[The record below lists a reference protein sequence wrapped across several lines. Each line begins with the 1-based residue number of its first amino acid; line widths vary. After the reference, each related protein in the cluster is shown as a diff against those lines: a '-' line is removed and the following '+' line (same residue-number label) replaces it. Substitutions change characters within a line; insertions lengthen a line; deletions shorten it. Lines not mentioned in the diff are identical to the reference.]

1 MPSSSIDRKAG
12 FTARLEGPSFRVFL
26 LAALSALLLFPELN
40 RGGLSGFDDAL
51 YAHEAKEMIQGGD
64 WSSVHYNG
72 ELNFEYPPM
81 FIWLEAAS
89 MKMLGVNDYAA
100 KFPAALAG
108 FGAIVILYL
117 LTRDLTGDV
126 WLAIISMFVLSST
139 QPFLKYATHAMTD
152 VPFAF
157 FFTLALFFYVKG
169 LGVSWYLPL
178 MGMSIGCA
186 ILTRSVIGLLLLGIV
201 AAHLVLTRRYR
212 VLWSPQWLAGC
223 LIALLMPLAWAG
235 SQYHWHGTQF
245 LNAHLAYISSK
256 VTGTAATGWRPSLG
270 IFAYAKELLKYYW
283 PWLPF
288 MVAGLVIQIRAV
300 ASRREDSAALPLVWL
315 VLVIVPISLAEIK
328 YGRYLIPAFPALAMV
343 SAAGVNYW
351 MPPARR
357 VAGFRVACI
366 ALLLAAGFP
375 ILFPAGERGAEM
387 RTLAPVVERYS
398 EPAQRVLFY
407 TNGDTGYGYQNQFLW
422 YANRHSETLTGLPQL
437 TTRLTQSQPATGIID
452 GPSFEKL
459 MDQLPPAVARRI
471 QVLARSGQFL
481 CYRLNGAPA

>member
-1 MPSSSIDRKAG
+1 VTPVSIDRKTG
-12 FTARLEGPSFRVFL
+12 FARFQDPSFRVFL
-26 LAALSALLLFPELN
+26 LAALSVLLLFPELS
-40 RGGLSGFDDAL
+40 RGGLSGFDDSL

-64 WSSVHYNG
+64 WWSIHFNG

-126 WLAIISMFVLSST
+126 WLAMISMCVLTAT

-169 LGVSWYLPL
+169 IGVSWYLLL

-186 ILTRSVIGLLLLGIV
+186 ILTRSVFGLLLFGIV
-201 AAHLVLTRRYR
+201 AVHLILTGRYR
-212 VLWSPQWLAGC
+212 VLWSPQWLGGC
-223 LIALLMPLAWAG
+223 LIALLMPLTWAG
-235 SQYHWHGTQF
+235 SQYHLHGAEF
-245 LNAHLAYISSK
+245 LNAHLAFISSK

-288 MVAGLVIQIRAV
+288 MIAGLGLQIRAV
-300 ASRREDSAALPLVWL
+300 ASRRDAAAALPLVWL
-315 VLVIVPISLAEIK
+315 ALVIAPISLAEIK
-328 YGRYLIPAFPALAMV
+328 YGRYLIPAFPALAMA

-351 MPPARR
+351 MPPGRR

-375 ILFPAGERGAEM
+375 ILFPAEERGTEM
-387 RTLAPVVERYS
+387 RTLAPVAERYS
-398 EPAQRVLFY
+398 ESAQRVIFY

-422 YANRHSETLTGLPQL
+422 YANRHTESLTGLPQL
-437 TTRLTQSQPATGIID
+437 TTRLTQGQAATGIID
-452 GPSFEKL
+452 RPSFEKL
-459 MDQLPPAVARRI
+459 MTQLPLAVARRI

-481 CYRLNGAPA
+481 CYRLNGAAA